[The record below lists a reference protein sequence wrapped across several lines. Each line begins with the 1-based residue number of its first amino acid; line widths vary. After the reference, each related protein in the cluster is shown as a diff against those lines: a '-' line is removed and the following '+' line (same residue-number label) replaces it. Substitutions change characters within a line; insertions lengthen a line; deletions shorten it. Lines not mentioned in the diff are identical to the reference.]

1 MTVND
6 PDTVQMEQEDSDVA
20 AAPAGPGQRLREAR
34 EAAGLSR
41 EEVSTRLRLR
51 LELIRALEEDD
62 YAHLPPTAFVSGYLR
77 SYARLLE
84 LPAEELLAMLDRRGE
99 APVLVSPVMPTHQ
112 RHSGDWPVK
121 LATWLIVLLLIA
133 LLAAWWMARQ
143 PLEQEAVPAV
153 SVMTP
158 GGTVDLPLP
167 PAEEAVQAEAPPAVV
182 EETPAMSEPVAAAP
196 VLMAEIQLEATH
208 GECWVEIKDA
218 GGKQVAYELLQ
229 AGMTRTVRG
238 RAPFEVFLG
247 NAPAVTVYYQGQ
259 VFDHSPFQRREVA
272 KFRLGKAADNKP
284 LAE

>member
-6 PDTVQMEQEDSDVA
+6 PDTVQMEQEDGGAA
-20 AAPAGPGQRLREAR
+20 AAPAGPGQRLRDAR

-51 LELIRALEEDD
+51 LELIRALEDDD
-62 YAHLPPTAFVSGYLR
+62 YAHLPPAAFVSGYLR
-77 SYARLLE
+77 SYARLLD
-84 LPAEELLAMLDRRGE
+84 LPADELLAMLDRRGE
-99 APVLVSPVMPTHQ
+99 APVLVSPVMPPHQ
-112 RHSGDWPVK
+112 RHSGDWPMK
-121 LATWLIVLLLIA
+121 LATWLIILLLIA
-133 LLAAWWMARQ
+133 LLTAWWFARQ
-143 PLEQEAVPAV
+143 PLEQDTLPEAPVL
-153 SVMTP
+153 TP

-167 PAEEAVQAEAPPAVV
+167 PAEEALPAEAPPAAAEDTPVV
-182 EETPAMSEPVAAAP
+182 TVPPAAP
-196 VLMAEIQLEATH
+196 PVMVAEIQLEATH

-218 GGKQVAYELLQ
+218 GGNQVMYELLQ

-238 RAPFEVFLG
+238 KAPFEVFLG

>member
-1 MTVND
+1 MTVKES
-6 PDTVQMEQEDSDVA
+6 DTVQREQEDTGA

-62 YAHLPPTAFVSGYLR
+62 YAHLPPTAFVIGYLR
-77 SYARLLE
+77 SYARLLD
-84 LPAEELLAMLDRRGE
+84 LSADELLAMLDRRGE
-99 APVLVSPVMPTHQ
+99 APVLVSPVMPPHQ

-121 LATWLIVLLLIA
+121 LATWLIVLLLTT
-133 LLAAWWMARQ
+133 LLVAWWFARQ
-143 PLEQEAVPAV
+143 PLEQESGAEVPV
-153 SVMTP
+153 LTP
-158 GGTVDLPLP
+158 GSTVDLPLP
-167 PAEEAVQAEAPPAVV
+167 PAEEQTRADAPPAVV
-182 EETPAMSEPVAAAP
+182 EETPVVSAPPVAIP
-196 VLMAEIQLEATH
+196 VLLAEIQLEATH

-218 GGKQVAYELLQ
+218 GGNQVAYELLQ

-238 RAPFEVFLG
+238 RAPFDVFLG

-259 VFDHSPFQRREVA
+259 VFDHTPFHRREVA

>member
-1 MTVND
+1 MTVKES
-6 PDTVQMEQEDSDVA
+6 DTQQMEQEETGA

-62 YAHLPPTAFVSGYLR
+62 YAHLPPTAFVIGYLR
-77 SYARLLE
+77 SYARLLD
-84 LPAEELLAMLDRRGE
+84 LSADELLAMLDRRGE
-99 APVLVSPVMPTHQ
+99 APVLVSPVMPPHQ

-121 LATWLIVLLLIA
+121 LATWLIVLLLTT
-133 LLAAWWMARQ
+133 LLVAWWFARQ
-143 PLEQEAVPAV
+143 PLEQESVAEVPV
-153 SVMTP
+153 LTP
-158 GGTVDLPLP
+158 GSTVDLPLP
-167 PAEEAVQAEAPPAVV
+167 PAEEQTRADAPPAVV
-182 EETPAMSEPVAAAP
+182 EETPVVSTPPVAAP
-196 VLMAEIQLEATH
+196 VLLTEIQLEATH

-218 GGKQVAYELLQ
+218 GGNQVAYELLQ
-229 AGMTRTVRG
+229 VGMTRTVRG
-238 RAPFEVFLG
+238 RAPFDVFLG

-259 VFDHSPFQRREVA
+259 VFDHTSFHRREVA

>member
-1 MTVND
+1 MTVKES
-6 PDTVQMEQEDSDVA
+6 DTQQMEQEETGA

-62 YAHLPPTAFVSGYLR
+62 YAHLPPTAFVIGYLR
-77 SYARLLE
+77 SYARLLD
-84 LPAEELLAMLDRRGE
+84 LSADELLAMLDRRGE
-99 APVLVSPVMPTHQ
+99 APVLVSPVMPPHQ

-121 LATWLIVLLLIA
+121 LATWLIVLLLTA
-133 LLAAWWMARQ
+133 LLVAWWFARQ
-143 PLEQEAVPAV
+143 PLEQESVAEVPV
-153 SVMTP
+153 LTP

-167 PAEEAVQAEAPPAVV
+167 PAEEQMRADAPPAVV
-182 EETPAMSEPVAAAP
+182 EETPVVSTPPVAAP
-196 VLMAEIQLEATH
+196 VLLTEIQLEATH

-218 GGKQVAYELLQ
+218 GGNQVAYELLQ

-238 RAPFEVFLG
+238 RAPFDVFLG

-259 VFDHSPFQRREVA
+259 VFDHTPFHRREVA